1 MRSDQ
6 SFAAVITFI
15 GVAGEAAILWHELVH
30 SYPFKVFTYPP
41 PQFFAQLASVLAVA
55 VSFIFAG
62 ISFWA
67 ARRISW
73 ATPPIVTFLAPLVF
87 AAAVAAMTIVRY
99 GTEVPAGFRN
109 FDDYTVGQALR
120 EFRADA
126 LELSVSGLVV
136 GSLCSLIVVV
146 VRRRQVVEA

>member
-6 SFAAVITFI
+6 SFAAVITSI
-15 GVAGEAAILWHELVH
+15 GVVGEAAILWHALVH
-30 SYPFKVFTYPP
+30 TYPFKVFTYPP
-41 PQFFAQLASVLAVA
+41 PQFFERLAHLLAVA
-55 VSFIFAG
+55 VSVIFVA
-62 ISFWA
+62 IAFWM

-87 AAAVAAMTIVRY
+87 AAGVAAITVVRY

-109 FDDYTVGQALR
+109 FDDYTIGQALR
-120 EFRADA
+120 ELGSDA
-126 LELSVSGLVV
+126 FSLSVSGLVV

-146 VRRRQVVEA
+146 LRRRRAVVA